1 MKARQAYFLLL
12 IGSVYFTSFSQNKT
26 PKVLYNSK
34 EFHTLYDFF
43 ENKSDLIK
51 FFDIK
56 PGEVIA
62 DVGAAEGYHEGA
74 LSLLYDSL
82 TFYIEDIDPKDVN
95 QKEIDK
101 TVKHYNKLRSTP
113 QTCKFNW
120 VLGTYKTTNLPDGI
134 FDKIIMIAS
143 FHEFTYMDEMM
154 NDISKKLKPGG
165 KIYIMEA
172 FCIDKVI
179 RCEEGHKGYYMKE
192 VNEIMSKIG
201 YYQTQMSSPESY
213 IINYAN
219 VLVFEKDKPKSD
231 LFFQKKSDLQPL
243 LNKSFLFGKHEVAAD
258 SNRVNVIADSL
269 LPAITKL
276 TDQYV
281 VYEAWL
287 KNIGLKWKKAGRHT
301 EAINILK
308 ACTKLFPQSAQN
320 YALLGEVYLENK
332 QQDLAGICFDKA
344 CNMGVESKFCSKK

>member
-1 MKARQAYFLLL
+1 M
-12 IGSVYFTSFSQNKT
+12 
-26 PKVLYNSK
+26 
-34 EFHTLYDFF
+34 
-43 ENKSDLIK
+43 IK

-82 TFYIEDIDPKDVN
+82 
-95 QKEIDK
+95 
-101 TVKHYNKLRSTP
+101 
-113 QTCKFNW
+113 
-120 VLGTYKTTNLPDGI
+120 
-134 FDKIIMIAS
+134 
-143 FHEFTYMDEMM
+143 
-154 NDISKKLKPGG
+154 
-165 KIYIMEA
+165 
-172 FCIDKVI
+172 
-179 RCEEGHKGYYMKE
+179 
-192 VNEIMSKIG
+192 
-201 YYQTQMSSPESY
+201 
-213 IINYAN
+213 
-219 VLVFEKDKPKSD
+219 
-231 LFFQKKSDLQPL
+231 
-243 LNKSFLFGKHEVAAD
+243 VAAD
-258 SNRVNVIADSL
+258 SNRINVIADSL

-287 KNIGLKWKKAGRHT
+287 KNIGLKWKKTGRHT

-344 CNMGVESKFCSKK
+344 CNMGVESKFCSKKNKK